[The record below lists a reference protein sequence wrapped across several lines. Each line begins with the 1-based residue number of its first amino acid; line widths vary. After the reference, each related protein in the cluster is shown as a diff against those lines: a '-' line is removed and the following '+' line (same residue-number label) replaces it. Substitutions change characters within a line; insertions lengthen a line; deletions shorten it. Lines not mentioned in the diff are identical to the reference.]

1 MSIVKKLGVSKSG
14 SLTVKDV
21 GSEAQYV
28 DISYDNS
35 GNVIEDIT
43 TTSAS
48 VSSVKSVAKAIKD
61 INIDLSGKANA
72 SALIDKADLVSG
84 RVPANELP
92 SYVDDIIEG
101 YYNST
106 DGKFYEEST
115 YTTEIIGERGII
127 YVDLITNSMYR
138 WDDTENEFVEMIN
151 PTNVSLAGL
160 TDTNISSPEEGQS
173 LVYDATQTKWIN
185 KMATTHIIQVPVVAV
200 GSYTYNGQAQGPTIT
215 TLDPNF
221 NDYVTTTGATNV
233 NAGTYTLRFS
243 IKNTLVN
250 AWSDLTTADKT
261 YTYTIN
267 KANGNITLSSQSVT
281 LNNDNTSA
289 TVTVTAT
296 GTVTANSSDTGIA
309 TVSTSGNTIIITA
322 TEETGEATITVNSA
336 ATNNYTAAS
345 QTISVSAEFT
355 IYALV
360 FSSDN
365 NFTLSVGTPEW
376 DGILEYSL
384 DKGKTYYTWNGSELS
399 GTTSQAIY
407 LRGSGNTVITGSS
420 GYYPWTFT
428 GKYCTG
434 NIENLLDYQTVKNG
448 GHPTMAVNCYDSMFS
463 DCGLLTTAP
472 ELPAMTLANYCY
484 RSMFY
489 NCTSLIKAPELPAT
503 TLAHYCYSGMFR
515 NCTSLTQAP
524 ELPATTLANYCYRN
538 MFRGCTSLTTVPKLP
553 ATTFLASCY
562 SLMFDGCSNIKLSA
576 TQTGIYQYPFRI
588 PTSGTGTTATG
599 ALNDMF
605 TDTGGTFTGTPT
617 INTTYYTDNPPIP
630 HYLKFSSDEDFI
642 LKCYFNPGWDGTIEY
657 LTNNSGTWATW
668 DGSQLSGTANQ
679 PIYLRGIGNTVI
691 TGNNLANWRFTGKYC
706 TGNIE
711 NLLDYQTVARGEH
724 PTMGVG
730 CYMNMFDHC
739 TSLITTPE
747 LPATTLSRSCYFSM
761 FRGCTSLSTLP
772 ALPAI
777 ALKGMCYMYMFDG
790 CTSIKLSTTQVDEY
804 QYSYRIPLTGTSTT
818 TITLDDMFRDTGGTF
833 TGTPTI
839 NTTYYTSNQII

>member
-384 DKGKTYYTWNGSELS
+384 DERKTYYTWNGSELS
-399 GTTSQAIY
+399 GTANQPIY
-407 LRGSGNTVITGSS
+407 VRGSGNTVITDFNN
-420 GYYPWTFT
+420 PWTFT

-434 NIENLLDYQTVKNG
+434 NIENLLDYQTVRNG
-448 GHPTMAVNCYDSMFS
+448 EHPTMASSCYICMFQNCTS
-463 DCGLLTTAP
+463 LITAP
-472 ELPAMTLANYCY
+472 ELPANTSSYECY
-484 RSMFY
+484 SSMFQNCTSLTTAPALPATTLTDNCY
-489 NCTSLIKAPELPAT
+489 SRMFKNCTSLITIPTLPAT
-503 TLAHYCYSGMFR
+503 TLTDNCYTRMFE
-515 NCTSLTQAP
+515 NCISL
-524 ELPATTLANYCYRN
+524 
-538 MFRGCTSLTTVPKLP
+538 
-553 ATTFLASCY
+553 
-562 SLMFDGCSNIKLSA
+562 KLSA
-576 TQTGIYQYPFRI
+576 TKIGEYQYEYRI
-588 PTSGTGTTATG
+588 PVTGTGTTA
-599 ALNDMF
+599 
-605 TDTGGTFTGTPT
+605 
-617 INTTYYTDNPPIP
+617 
-630 HYLKFSSDEDFI
+630 
-642 LKCYFNPGWDGTIEY
+642 
-657 LTNNSGTWATW
+657 
-668 DGSQLSGTANQ
+668 
-679 PIYLRGIGNTVI
+679 
-691 TGNNLANWRFTGKYC
+691 NW
-706 TGNIE
+706 
-711 NLLDYQTVARGEH
+711 
-724 PTMGVG
+724 
-730 CYMNMFDHC
+730 
-739 TSLITTPE
+739 S
-747 LPATTLSRSCYFSM
+747 
-761 FRGCTSLSTLP
+761 
-772 ALPAI
+772 
-777 ALKGMCYMYMFDG
+777 
-790 CTSIKLSTTQVDEY
+790 
-804 QYSYRIPLTGTSTT
+804 
-818 TITLDDMFRDTGGTF
+818 LDDMFTSTGGTF